1 MKFKGYKVGDIYLTK
16 HQLENMKIPGT
27 DICIPIGSVPYEEC
41 YTETIENVVI
51 ELVCDRKLFS
61 FPVYRPNLD
70 SMCDGRSKIRGNG
83 EPVDFDLLFQ
93 DNRNRKALIVRIDE
107 WQAPKANNYIGPN
120 LQCYMTP
127 EKIVKDVC
135 SQFESEFNNFTTSEF
150 WVLFNLEFIDEL
162 VFERNVK
169 RPRIKF
175 FTDNVIKSKWAVKMY
190 GVESYVI
197 NIDEFLNQDKIMPK
211 SNKIIVVGNPPY
223 NENSNDKDSRPIY
236 NRFIETVIDY
246 IKPSKL
252 SMIVP
257 SRWMLGGKGLDKFR
271 NRMMNDSHIV
281 KCNDYKNY
289 DIFPG
294 VDIAV
299 GVNYFLWDSEYN
311 GPCNFNGELRYL
323 NEFDVVVRDAESI
336 GIITNVKSNNTLF
349 LIDSVS
355 VSRPYNIRTSEP
367 VTKSGILCL
376 YTQKLG
382 KQYVSQKSVT
392 DKQNNINSWRVI
404 VPIAPIAG
412 QTNFNKPISIYN
424 NNNIIKLPP
433 SEICS
438 EAYIVLKTLSSEYE
452 CDNFITYMKTKFFRF
467 LLLLRIDGQNVS
479 RDCYAWVPDQE
490 DYTRSY
496 NDEYLYQK
504 YNLSPEQIEYIES
517 KIKTIP

>member
-1 MKFKGYKVGDIYLTK
+1 LVDKYLVPTTEEKNKNAEVSTPVELRKEMIDKLKEYNPEIFRNKEIKIFEPCIGKGGFVVDLIDEMMEGLKEIIKDEELRYKHIVENCIYMSELNEWNVYIVENLINPMNKYKINMNVGDT
-16 HQLENMKIPGT
+16 LEL
-27 DICIPIGSVPYEEC
+27 DI
-41 YTETIENVVI
+41 
-51 ELVCDRKLFS
+51 K
-61 FPVYRPNLD
+61 
-70 SMCDGRSKIRGNG
+70 K
-83 EPVDFDLLFQ
+83 
-93 DNRNRKALIVRIDE
+93 K
-107 WQAPKANNYIGPN
+107 W
-120 LQCYMTP
+120 
-127 EKIVKDVC
+127 
-135 SQFESEFNNFTTSEF
+135 
-150 WVLFNLEFIDEL
+150 NLEGFD
-162 VFERNVK
+162 
-169 RPRIKF
+169 
-175 FTDNVIKSKWAVKMY
+175 VI
-190 GVESYVI
+190 I
-197 NIDEFLNQDKIMPK
+197 
-211 SNKIIVVGNPPY
+211 GNPPY
-223 NENSNDKDSRPIY
+223 NENSNDKESRPIY

-281 KCNDYKNY
+281 KCNDYKNSY

-336 GIITNVKSNNTLF
+336 GIITNVKSNNTSF

-367 VTKSGILCL
+367 VTESGILCL

-392 DKQNNINSWRVI
+392 NKQNNINSWRVI

-490 DYTRSY
+490 DYSRSY